1 MDTEK
6 ADQSIAE
13 TRANLSELLSA
24 VRLLRRAYFL
34 TSRGKRQ
41 AAVVPAELGEAVER
55 AGGPDKATAILANHH
70 DSAIEALASP
80 AGPMRAPVKAA
91 PAPIATAQPT
101 PPKAA
106 PARRQPAR
114 PAGPGRG
121 PAISDA
127 RAAELSVLA
136 HSRASTQQRAGLD
149 QAAESVGTAYRDF
162 AVVAEAQA
170 MKLLTT
176 AELHGKQSAPEP
188 EYGGVE
194 LIVAQ
199 SCADLAY
206 KKASP
211 EQILRLEQV
220 KAAARDGE
228 EDYAVADEAYKMRLV
243 TDADI
248 AAARK
253 D

>member
-70 DSAIEALASP
+70 ESAIKALAPP
-80 AGPMRAPVKAA
+80 AEPARAPAKAA
-91 PAPIATAQPT
+91 PAP
-101 PPKAA
+101 PK
-106 PARRQPAR
+106 PAR
-114 PAGPGRG
+114 P
-121 PAISDA
+121 
-127 RAAELSVLA
+127 
-136 HSRASTQQRAGLD
+136 TQPK
-149 QAAESVGTAYRDF
+149 QAARRPPV
-162 AVVAEAQA
+162 
-170 MKLLTT
+170 
-176 AELHGKQSAPEP
+176 EP

-206 KKASP
+206 KRANP
-211 EQILRLEQV
+211 EQILRLERV
-220 KAAARDGE
+220 KTAAKDGE
-228 EDYAVADEAYKMRLV
+228 EDYAVADAAYEMGLV
-243 TDADI
+243 KDADI

-253 D
+253 G